1 MTTHLVID
9 GAILVGVSCTDD
21 VLNVLLVVSD
31 LSKGSLDNN
40 NTHSCKWCNCKKN
53 VVCVCGTQYSCVL
66 R

>member
-40 NTHSCKWCNCKKN
+40 NT
-53 VVCVCGTQYSCVL
+53 L
-66 R
+66 M